1 MLTPYDQLQEDALV
15 QDICL
20 GIIIVAVIFL
30 VVAVIK
36 LCSKE

>member
-30 VVAVIK
+30 VVAVIH

>member
-1 MLTPYDQLQEDALV
+1 MLPYDQLQEDALI

-20 GIIIVAVIFL
+20 GIIIVSVIFL
-30 VVAVIK
+30 VIAVIH